1 MKLAFI
7 GTGKIIGDALFAAA
21 PVESIEITAIFAR
34 PHSRGKAEAFAGEYK
49 RLLRTLPSYYD
60 LKEENSYHMMMLG
73 MCTFL
78 TGDYD
83 VESNRESGMGRSDII
98 LRAKTEGKPNIIM
111 EFKYTR
117 NENKDLRELAG
128 EALEQIERKD
138 YAAGLQGEV
147 VCIGLGHRGKEA
159 KVSGKAG

>member
-1 MKLAFI
+1 MAQMFRRLM
-7 GTGKIIGDALFAAA
+7 GKDL
-21 PVESIEITAIFAR
+21 
-34 PHSRGKAEAFAGEYK
+34 EAFAGEYK

-83 VESNRESGMGRSDII
+83 VESNRESGKGRSDII
-98 LRAKTEGKPNIIM
+98 LKAKTGEKPNIVM
-111 EFKYTR
+111 EFKYIR
-117 NENKDLRELAG
+117 DEKKDLRELAE

-147 VCIGLGHRGKEA
+147 VYIGLGHRGKEA
-159 KVSGKAG
+159 EMEWSVR